1 MVKRLLGVASL
12 VACFVVPMMHA
23 EAHASGGGVPGSAV
37 ASPGVLVIVHPGVT
51 QPSLSVAELRDL
63 LMGNR
68 RFWSGNVRTELYVVG
83 TPSVERTWWVERIS
97 GMSEIQFKQYWIG
110 QIFRGR
116 ATSAPRAVPD
126 RRTAIALVAAVPGAL
141 ALVAPGELPPSVRVV
156 PVNGRLPADTGYP
169 LQ

>member
-23 EAHASGGGVPGSAV
+23 EAHASGGGVPVSTVAPPAV
-37 ASPGVLVIVHPGVT
+37 MVIVHPGVT
-51 QPSLSVAELRDL
+51 QPSLSVAELRDVL
-63 LMGNR
+63 LGNR
-68 RFWSGNVRTELYVVG
+68 RFWSGNVRTELYVVS
-83 TPSVERTWWVERIS
+83 TPSVERTWWVERLS